1 MVWLN
6 NKSKQIALCLA
17 VYVSMVMPL
26 SGAPKNI
33 VPQTGAI
40 RNCVRAVVS
49 GEEMVYISEE
59 NGTVSLNNLAG
70 KTLWRNI
77 SDNPAVMFE
86 IIAHDLDGDKQDD
99 LLGVSGNGPVY
110 AWKSDGKLLW
120 KFTTPEISRLSEIAV
135 VGEADET
142 RIFAGGN
149 NFKIYELD
157 SNGNLLSFIPI
168 KEQSVFLMQD
178 TLFRM
183 VRKICSFSHTV
194 MTNSGLNI

>member
-6 NKSKQIALCLA
+6 NKSKQIALCL
-17 VYVSMVMPL
+17 VLSVSVVIPL

-70 KTLWRNI
+70 KTLWRNM

-99 LLGVSGNGPVY
+99 LLGVSGNGSVY

-135 VGEADET
+135 VGEDDET

-149 NFKIYELD
+149 NL
-157 SNGNLLSFIPI
+157 
-168 KEQSVFLMQD
+168 
-178 TLFRM
+178 
-183 VRKICSFSHTV
+183 
-194 MTNSGLNI
+194 

>member
-6 NKSKQIALCLA
+6 NKSKQIALCL
-17 VYVSMVMPL
+17 VLSVSVVIPL

-70 KTLWRNI
+70 KTLWRNM

-99 LLGVSGNGPVY
+99 LLGVSGNGSVY

-135 VGEADET
+135 VGEDDET

-168 KEQSVFLMQD
+168 KGTVRILDAGYFVQNGKKDLFVLTIQS
-178 TLFRM
+178 
-183 VRKICSFSHTV
+183 
-194 MTNSGLNI
+194 

>member
-1 MVWLN
+1 ML
-6 NKSKQIALCLA
+6 
-17 VYVSMVMPL
+17 
-26 SGAPKNI
+26 PKNI

-70 KTLWRNI
+70 KTLWRNM

-99 LLGVSGNGPVY
+99 LLGVSGNGSVY

-120 KFTTPEISRLSEIAV
+120 KFTTLRYP
-135 VGEADET
+135 
-142 RIFAGGN
+142 
-149 NFKIYELD
+149 
-157 SNGNLLSFIPI
+157 
-168 KEQSVFLMQD
+168 VF
-178 TLFRM
+178 
-183 VRKICSFSHTV
+183 RK
-194 MTNSGLNI
+194 